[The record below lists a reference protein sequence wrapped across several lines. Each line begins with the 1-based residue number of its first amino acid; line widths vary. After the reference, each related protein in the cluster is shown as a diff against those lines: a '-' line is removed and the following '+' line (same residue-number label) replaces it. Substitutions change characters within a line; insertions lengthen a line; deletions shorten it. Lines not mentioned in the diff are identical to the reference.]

1 MSHSIVSLSEFRARA
16 AEMLDEIKS
25 TRRGIVLTQNG
36 AASAIVQDY
45 ESFQRLQES
54 LAMLKL
60 MIQGEADIRA
70 NRTVP
75 QSKVFSSLRAELER
89 KDG

>member
-1 MSHSIVSLSEFRARA
+1 RA
-16 AEMLDEIKS
+16 AEMLDEIKA
-25 TRRGIVLTQNG
+25 TRRVIVLTQNG
-36 AASAIVQDY
+36 AASAVVQNY

-60 MIQGEADIRA
+60 MIRGEADIRA
-70 NRTVP
+70 NRTTP
-75 QSKVFSSLRAELER
+75 RSKVFSSLRAELER